1 MDDITGYVLT
11 TQPTEIFNNAE
22 VIKVGSNHLYVDDVS
37 TFPIDFQLVDEI
49 TADLLDTSSSVFS
62 QYANAFCDN
71 VSHLLFFTSIFILKN
86 LDNHLMAFLRDIA
99 NSLL

>member
-1 MDDITGYVLT
+1 MDDITGYILT
-11 TQPTEIFNNAE
+11 TEPTEIFNDAE
-22 VIKVGSNHLYVDDVS
+22 VIIVGNNHLYVDDVS

-49 TADLLDTSSSVFS
+49 TADLLDTSSSGFL
-62 QYANAFCDN
+62 QYADVFCDN

-86 LDNHLMAFLRDIA
+86 FDNHLMACLRDIA